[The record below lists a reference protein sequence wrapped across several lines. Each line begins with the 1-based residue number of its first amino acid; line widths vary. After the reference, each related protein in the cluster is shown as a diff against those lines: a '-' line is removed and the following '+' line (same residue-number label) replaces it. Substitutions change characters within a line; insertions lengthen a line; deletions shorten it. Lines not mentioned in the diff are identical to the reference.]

1 MINFRLIAH
10 VISSLLLL
18 EAMLLS
24 IAFGVGIYYN
34 ETDYA
39 TFGLPIFITLL
50 LAIYLFRF
58 GKKAINKL
66 GRRDGYLII
75 SSTWIIFSIIGM
87 LPFLI
92 GGHTSNISHAFF
104 ETMSG
109 FTTTGASIFT
119 DIDSLPHSIL
129 FWRSMTHWI
138 GGMGIVFFTVAIL
151 PTIGTGDQK
160 LFSAESTGLKIGK
173 LHPKISTTARWLW
186 SLYLILTIA
195 CCTAYHLG
203 GMSIFDA
210 VNHGLSTVATGGFS
224 THQASIAHFN
234 SATIEYIAVGFMFLA
249 SINFTLLYLFII
261 KMRFREVL
269 KDAELRFFACTV
281 ALSTLFITSTLVI
294 AHEETLSESFRN
306 ALFNVVSI
314 SSTTGFT
321 SFKVMNGL
329 NLET

>member
-18 EAMLLS
+18 EALLLS
-24 IAFGVGIYYN
+24 IAFGVGVYFN

-39 TFGLPIFITLL
+39 TFGIPIAVTLVMSFL
-50 LAIYLFRF
+50 LSHLGR
-58 GKKAINKL
+58 KAVNKL

-92 GGHTSNISHAFF
+92 GGCTSNISHAFF

-109 FTTTGASIFT
+109 FSTTGASVFT
-119 DIDSLPHSIL
+119 NIDALPHSIL

-151 PTIGTGDQK
+151 PTIGSGDQK

-195 CCTAYHLG
+195 CSTAYHLG
-203 GMSIFDA
+203 GMNIFDA
-210 VNHGLSTVATGGFS
+210 INHGLSTVATGGFS
-224 THQASIAHFN
+224 THQASIAYYN
-234 SATIEYIAVGFMFLA
+234 SATIEYIAVAFMLLA
-249 SINFTLLYLFII
+249 SVNFTLLYYF
-261 KMRFREVL
+261 
-269 KDAELRFFACTV
+269 
-281 ALSTLFITSTLVI
+281 
-294 AHEETLSESFRN
+294 
-306 ALFNVVSI
+306 
-314 SSTTGFT
+314 
-321 SFKVMNGL
+321 
-329 NLET
+329 